1 MYLKVTICMKEQN
14 TFSAWKKNLHLN
26 CKLMENKDCD
36 RNTDT
41 IHNILRSIPKTVEY
55 SRNLI
60 FSRKGIL
67 SYSIHK
73 RNRCYIG

>member
-41 IHNILRSIPKTVEY
+41 T
-55 SRNLI
+55 
-60 FSRKGIL
+60 
-67 SYSIHK
+67 
-73 RNRCYIG
+73 